1 MTVDFGTGGITG
13 DFNGEFFDETEAGF
27 EEEGVATLFTST
39 PTGQLQGN
47 QLAMTSAVDAEAVT
61 GSMALLG
68 GVFDNGSLIAG
79 GASATLNNI
88 DMGGRFEAGFTP
100 D

>member
-1 MTVDFGTGGITG
+1 MRS
-13 DFNGEFFDETEAGF
+13 GF
-27 EEEGVATLFTST
+27 EEEGEATLFTST